1 MTTTANVRRG
11 LLRACLALFLTAGLA
26 ACGNQGANGDG
37 NGGGNGEDPEPGAL
51 EVTVTG
57 LGGIDAIVE
66 VTGPSGFDELVTAST
81 TFVGIEPGEYSIT
94 AQTVVDGGDTY
105 EPTVSD
111 PTVDV
116 PEGGTASV
124 TVTYVRQADPGA
136 LEVTIDGL
144 DAGVDGDVTVT
155 GPGGFTAQL
164 TATGTLDDLV
174 PGTYSITAAS
184 VQDDGQTYTA
194 TVDPDEVEVPEGAT
208 ASTTVT
214 YAIAPLAD
222 DGDSEVDPG
231 IWAQFRVTA
240 GAPVWVDRMLF
251 NEDDVLDVKGVQ
263 LRNEVGEPDDPE
275 DWLQFRLVHGDGDT
289 TTISVT
295 LECSD
300 QLEDG
305 APAATIIGRAEVRD
319 LDGTLVDLI
328 LCDDTE
334 SVVIDNVGGSTDHQI
349 RVYAATSNDY
359 YVRYVLS
366 VNAYCFQQC
375 DYQPLEP

>member
-1 MTTTANVRRG
+1 MTMTVNVRRG
-11 LLRACLALFLTAGLA
+11 LLRACLALALAAGLA
-26 ACGNQGANGDG
+26 ACGTQGANGDG
-37 NGGGNGEDPEPGAL
+37 NGDGPDPGAL

-57 LGGIDAIVE
+57 LGGIDAIVN
-66 VTGPSGFDELVTAST
+66 VTGPGGFDELVTAST
-81 TFVGIEPGEYSIT
+81 TFVGIEPGSYSVT

-144 DAGVDGDVTVT
+144 GAGVDGDVTVT

-164 TATGTLDDLV
+164 TATDTLNDLV

-184 VQDDGQTYTA
+184 VQDGGQTYTA
-194 TVDPDEVEVPEGAT
+194 TVVPDEVEVPEGAT

-214 YAIAPLAD
+214 YALAPLAD

-251 NEDDVLDVKGVQ
+251 NEDDVLDVKGIE

-275 DWLQFRLVHGDGDT
+275 DWLQFGLVHGDSDT

-295 LECSD
+295 LECSV

-305 APAATIIGRAEVRD
+305 APPATIIGRAEVRD
-319 LDGTLVDLI
+319 LDGDVVDLI
-328 LCDDTE
+328 LCGDTE
-334 SVVIDNVGGSTDHQI
+334 SVVIDNLGGSTDHQI